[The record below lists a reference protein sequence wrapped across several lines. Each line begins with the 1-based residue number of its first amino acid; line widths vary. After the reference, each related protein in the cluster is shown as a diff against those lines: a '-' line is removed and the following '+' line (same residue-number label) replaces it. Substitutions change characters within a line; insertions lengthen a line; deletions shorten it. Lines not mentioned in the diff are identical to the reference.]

1 MEYLSIAVFIALFT
15 VFLFYPKYAF
25 AAKFLTQYGRLI
37 SKKPIRLTGKQK
49 LLCAV
54 PFLNNALLNRVM
66 GHKAHAVI
74 DKVIGEVFCVIFL
87 ITTIEQFLVEINP
100 WIILISWIA
109 LIAVYAAAWI
119 NDAILA
125 FKMAVLLERGHVAI
139 LCVLPPVCFFLLVSG
154 IVPYFRKNRDELT
167 GTFDTQYL

>member
-1 MEYLSIAVFIALFT
+1 MEVLSIVVFIALFAL
-15 VFLFYPKYAF
+15 FLFYPKYAF
-25 AAKFLTQYGRLI
+25 ATKLLTHYARLV
-37 SKKPIRLTGKQK
+37 SKKHRRLTGRQK
-49 LLCAV
+49 VMCAL

-66 GHKAHAVI
+66 GHKVHAVI
-74 DKVIGEVFCVIFL
+74 DKIIGEVFCVIFL

-109 LIAVYAAAWI
+109 LIAVYAVAWI

-125 FKMAVLLERGHVAI
+125 FKMAALLERGHVAI

-154 IVPYFRKNRDELT
+154 IAPYFKKNRDELT
-167 GTFDTQYL
+167 GTFYSQYL